1 MYKIYIVD
9 TPYVKDRILIYDDN
23 VYDESLRLSDPKLHL
38 EVNSAGTLE
47 FSITPDNV
55 GYEKIVPMK
64 TQFIV
69 VRSDS
74 PEKNGTRQRNEII
87 WFGRALTVDT
97 DIYKVK
103 TIHCEGGLSYLNDV
117 IYRDNSGG
125 IFWNASQPVG
135 ALLYSSWND
144 IQGDGTH
151 HKVQINDVVSY
162 VYSHATEGTY
172 DLPET
177 PLKLPGVVFEANNR
191 FKTKYWGLEPIVSK
205 DQASQ
210 DFFFDRAS
218 LSQTNYANTS
228 GILNPDDMTMLDLVT
243 GLLDAVNGYY
253 WVSLVE
259 TDAPNGLD
267 RIYGMQLHL
276 ARTLKKP
283 NENYSSQTIRFGEN
297 LTDYTENEDGS
308 SFWTAIH
315 PYGTFEGRDR
325 SSTLTGEQLGAAGTT
340 PIKNLKWH
348 VENTSIEYPSVIVVD
363 DLAEEYGMI
372 IRDLDVGTLSMREQL
387 IGMSI
392 NAIDSLNIVER
403 KSGSN
408 SWTSA
413 LRDVTITGVD
423 MTFMGADYNMI
434 DLMDSVHIISEPH
447 GVDTYMNVTS
457 IDVDLQRPENS
468 VYVLNGTL
476 ERNMVESNGYSGS
489 SGGSTS
495 GSGGGYTH
503 PRYKEHALDLY
514 KVANDSLG
522 HVSGV
527 DKVTKEDI
535 FALGVPSRNTTYDL
549 SKKDGKIILRSDLG
563 NEYPVNDDD
572 TKYTL
577 SKTGSTIKMEGT
589 DGSVSEVEVSGGTDT
604 KYNLFSFFTKPSN
617 HGIDLIGSDDSKT
630 TAYLDSFVRRM
641 PLKGVNTKDNPDSHT
656 ERGHL
661 ERLTSF
667 EVALDYGP
675 RYDYAHPFTL
685 NFGYRDPD
693 DTSDAPKDIMTV
705 TISGNVHIDTL
716 SNQLITDL
724 SIRSSNEEYKFSV
737 YAYSVFEPADSLDHQ
752 YVYYCVWLAVY
763 CNKEVPYEA
772 NSFGSDLMY
781 TNMAEDTFVTPAGE
795 DHWVDYDKMVLQN
808 TVVTSEN
815 ETKYSLSKSGNQITL
830 SGSDGSSSSVTDSDT
845 TYTLTKNGDK
855 IVLTGS
861 NGAISRVN
869 DSDTKYELTRYV
881 DLHDGSY
888 PDGPAV
894 ALKDSSGG
902 STESVVPRAMT
913 YADWDAVYRTGY
925 GNLSGTDKWASVVDI
940 AYNIPDDFHGNGPIF
955 IGVYISLKYGA
966 VFYSVFARINVVP
979 SLSISADIFPTSVF
993 SPPNVKWKVLHANYN
1008 NVYGV
1013 EDGTY
1018 ATFQLCVDQE
1028 SMKHIFDVNASAR
1041 LTYATS
1047 SNGVLLKQAKSVS
1060 GVSEAL
1066 AKGGSADAY
1075 TSVILSSRNA
1085 SDVAFT
1091 GDYNDLSNKPAI
1103 PDISGKQDKS
1113 TAVTHTAN
1121 TAVGSATKPVYIAS
1135 NGAATPISHS
1145 INSDVPANAKF
1156 TDTTYNDATQSAHG
1170 LMTAADKKK
1179 LDGMDAMITNSAVQ
1193 ITGASNAAKWYRL
1206 GVLVSSGNFSNAVI
1220 RVWSGDGA
1228 NGRANQ
1234 NSSFEIQIKD
1244 GWQPTESATKACGV
1258 TVYCINCSGVKVKVI
1273 PTAHDTYTVWAYL
1286 PWTYWN
1292 GNYAVYGKYKSWTS
1306 QKLIQSDEPEGTA
1319 ADTAYYDQAFLT
1331 STVAKATEATTLT
1344 DSGWVTCPL
1353 AATGNTT
1360 YPSSSSVIKVRKYG
1374 KLVRLEASVS
1384 YKTAFGTRHEVATI
1398 PEGYRP
1404 SMLQRAHGILPTA
1417 TEKIWFDALLL
1428 DTGSLSFIPAGSN
1441 SSTFNPAN
1449 SYQCD
1454 MTYFID

>member
-1 MYKIYIVD
+1 MYKIYIVN
-9 TPYVKDRILIYDDN
+9 TPYVKDRILIYDDD

-69 VRSDS
+69 MRSDS
-74 PEKNGTRQRNEII
+74 QEKNGTRQRNEII

-103 TIHCEGGLSYLNDV
+103 SIHCEGGLSYLNDV

-144 IQGDGTH
+144 IQDNVH
-151 HKVQINDVVSY
+151 HKLRSYDVSGY
-162 VYSHATEGTY
+162 VYAHTTEGSFE
-172 DLPET
+172 LPKA
-177 PLKLPGVVFEANNR
+177 PLRIPGVVFEANDQY
-191 FKTKYWGLEPIVSK
+191 KTKYWGLEPIISN
-205 DQASQ
+205 DQETQ
-210 DFFFDRAS
+210 NFFFDQAS

-228 GILNPDDMTMLDLVT
+228 GILNPDDMTMLDLIT
-243 GLLDAVNGYY
+243 RLLDAVNGYY

-259 TDAPNGLD
+259 TDTPNSLD

-276 ARTLKKP
+276 ARTLKEP
-283 NENYSSQTIRFGEN
+283 NENYTSQTIRFGEN
-297 LTDYTENEDGS
+297 LTDYAENEDGS

-340 PIKNLKWH
+340 PIKKLKWH
-348 VENTSIEYPSVIVVD
+348 VENISHEYPSVIVVD

-447 GVDTYMNVTS
+447 GVDTYLNVTS

-476 ERNMVESNGYSGS
+476 ERNMAESNGYSGS
-489 SGGSTS
+489 SSGSSS

-503 PRYKEHALDLY
+503 PRYTEHALDLY

-522 HVSGV
+522 HVSSV
-527 DKVTKEDI
+527 DKVTKEDL

-549 SKKDGKIILRSDLG
+549 TKKDGKIILRSDLG

-577 SKTGSTIKMEGT
+577 SKTGDTIKMEGT

-604 KYNLFSFFTKPSN
+604 T
-617 HGIDLIGSDDSKT
+617 
-630 TAYLDSFVRRM
+630 
-641 PLKGVNTKDNPDSHT
+641 
-656 ERGHL
+656 
-661 ERLTSF
+661 
-667 EVALDYGP
+667 
-675 RYDYAHPFTL
+675 
-685 NFGYRDPD
+685 
-693 DTSDAPKDIMTV
+693 
-705 TISGNVHIDTL
+705 
-716 SNQLITDL
+716 
-724 SIRSSNEEYKFSV
+724 
-737 YAYSVFEPADSLDHQ
+737 
-752 YVYYCVWLAVY
+752 
-763 CNKEVPYEA
+763 
-772 NSFGSDLMY
+772 
-781 TNMAEDTFVTPAGE
+781 
-795 DHWVDYDKMVLQN
+795 
-808 TVVTSEN
+808 
-815 ETKYSLSKSGNQITL
+815 YSLSKTGDKITL
-830 SGSDGSSSSVTDSDT
+830 IGSDGSSSSVVDSDT
-845 TYTLTKNGDK
+845 TYAFVQYATLHTDYA
-855 IVLTGS
+855 S
-861 NGAISRVN
+861 
-869 DSDTKYELTRYV
+869 
-881 DLHDGSY
+881 H
-888 PDGPAV
+888 PP
-894 ALKDSSGG
+894 
-902 STESVVPRAMT
+902 SVVLRDSAGEHTEIIVPNAGTCVMGWNPLYNEGYGDLQNTDKYASIGDILFAKSDDWVSGSCDIHAHFYMKYDTLQYGFDIYIWSTPVGFNRAEIFVPSVLSPQNIKWT
-913 YADWDAVYRTGY
+913 VLYTTPGVNEGFEKRSVVYR
-925 GNLSGTDKWASVVDI
+925 I
-940 AYNIPDDFHGNGPIF
+940 
-955 IGVYISLKYGA
+955 
-966 VFYSVFARINVVP
+966 
-979 SLSISADIFPTSVF
+979 
-993 SPPNVKWKVLHANYN
+993 
-1008 NVYGV
+1008 
-1013 EDGTY
+1013 
-1018 ATFQLCVDQE
+1018 CVDQE
-1028 SMKHIFDVNASAR
+1028 SMKKIQDVN
-1041 LTYATS
+1041 
-1047 SNGVLLKQAKSVS
+1047 GSVFIDYQT
-1060 GVSEAL
+1060 GF
-1066 AKGGSADAY
+1066 KGGALEPVTKTNAVDAY
-1075 TSVILSSRNA
+1075 LKKYHYDSVVRTDVILSSQNA

-1091 GDYNDLSNKPAI
+1091 GDYNDLSNKPTI

-1113 TAVTHTAN
+1113 TAVTHSAN
-1121 TAVGSATKPVYIAS
+1121 TTVGSTTKPVYVAA

-1156 TDTTYNDATQSAHG
+1156 TDTTYSDATQSAHG

-1179 LDGMDAMITNSAVQ
+1179 LDDLDASRFMNLNNSAVV
-1193 ITGASNAAKWYRL
+1193 IYGASGTAQWYRL
-1206 GVLVSSGNFSNAVI
+1206 GTLVSSGNFNTAII
-1220 RVWSGDGA
+1220 RILSGDGA
-1228 NGRANQ
+1228 NGYARQ
-1234 NSSFEIQIKD
+1234 NSSFEIHIKD
-1244 GWQPTESATKACGV
+1244 AWQSTETISAKACGV
-1258 TVYCINCSGVKVKVI
+1258 TVYRINCANAEVKVI
-1273 PTAHDTYTVWAYL
+1273 PTAHDTYTVWVYL
-1286 PWTYWN
+1286 PWGYWN
-1292 GNYAVYGKYKSWTS
+1292 GDYAVYGKYKSWTS
-1306 QKLIQSDEPEGTA
+1306 QRLTQSDEPEGTA

-1353 AATGNTT
+1353 AVTGNTT
-1360 YPSSSSVIKVRKYG
+1360 YPSSSSVIRVRKYG
-1374 KLVRLEASVS
+1374 KLVRLEASVK
-1384 YKTAFGTRHEVATI
+1384 YKTAFGTDHNVATI

-1404 SMLQRAHGILPTA
+1404 STLQREHGIIPTA
-1417 TEKIWFDALLL
+1417 TEKIMFDALLL
-1428 DTGSLSFIPAGSN
+1428 DTGSLSFKPAGSS

-1449 SYQCD
+1449 SYRCS

>member
-1 MYKIYIVD
+1 MYKIYIVN
-9 TPYVKDRILIYDDN
+9 TPYVKDRILIYDDD

-55 GYEKIVPMK
+55 GYDKLVPMK

-69 VRSDS
+69 MRSDS

-87 WFGRALTVDT
+87 WFGRALTINT

-103 TIHCEGGLSYLNDV
+103 SIHCEGGLSYLNDV
-117 IYRDNSGG
+117 VYRDNSEGT
-125 IFWNASQPVG
+125 FWNATQPVG
-135 ALLYSSWND
+135 VMLYSTWND
-144 IQGDGTH
+144 IQDNVH
-151 HKVQINDVVSY
+151 HKLRSYDMSGY
-162 VYSHATEGTY
+162 VYAHTTEGSFE
-172 DLPET
+172 LPKA
-177 PLKLPGVVFEANNR
+177 PLRIPGVVFEANDQY
-191 FKTKYWGLEPIVSK
+191 KTKYWGLEPIVSN
-205 DQASQ
+205 DQETQ
-210 DFFFDRAS
+210 NFFFDQAS
-218 LSQTNYANTS
+218 LSQTNYASTS
-228 GILNPDDMTMLDLVT
+228 GILNPDDMTALDLVT
-243 GLLDAVNGYY
+243 GLLDATGGYY

-276 ARTLKKP
+276 ARTLKEP
-283 NENYSSQTIRFGEN
+283 NENYQRQTIRFGEN

-315 PYGTFEGRDR
+315 PYGTFEGKDR
-325 SSTLTGEQLGAAGTT
+325 SSTLTKNQLGSKGTT
-340 PIKNLKWH
+340 PIKKLNWH
-348 VENTSIEYPSVIVVD
+348 VESVADNYPSIIIVD
-363 DLAEEYGMI
+363 DLAKEYGVI
-372 IRDLDVGTLSMREQL
+372 VKDLDVGTLSTSEQL

-434 DLMDSVHIISEPH
+434 DLMDSVHIISELH
-447 GVDTYMNVTS
+447 GVDTYLNVTS

-476 ERNMVESNGYSGS
+476 ERNMAESNGYSGS
-489 SGGSTS
+489 SSGSSS

-503 PRYKEHALDLY
+503 PRYTEHALDLY

-522 HVSGV
+522 HVSSV
-527 DKVTKEDI
+527 DKVTKEDL

-549 SKKDGKIILRSDLG
+549 TKKDGKIILRSDLG
-563 NEYPVNDDD
+563 NEYPVPDDD
-572 TKYTL
+572 TKYTI
-577 SKTGSTIKMEGT
+577 SKTGDTIKMEGT

-604 KYNLFSFFTKPSN
+604 T
-617 HGIDLIGSDDSKT
+617 
-630 TAYLDSFVRRM
+630 
-641 PLKGVNTKDNPDSHT
+641 
-656 ERGHL
+656 
-661 ERLTSF
+661 
-667 EVALDYGP
+667 
-675 RYDYAHPFTL
+675 
-685 NFGYRDPD
+685 
-693 DTSDAPKDIMTV
+693 
-705 TISGNVHIDTL
+705 
-716 SNQLITDL
+716 
-724 SIRSSNEEYKFSV
+724 
-737 YAYSVFEPADSLDHQ
+737 
-752 YVYYCVWLAVY
+752 
-763 CNKEVPYEA
+763 
-772 NSFGSDLMY
+772 
-781 TNMAEDTFVTPAGE
+781 
-795 DHWVDYDKMVLQN
+795 
-808 TVVTSEN
+808 
-815 ETKYSLSKSGNQITL
+815 YSLSKTGDKITL
-830 SGSDGSSSSVTDSDT
+830 IGSDGSSSSVVDSDT
-845 TYTLTKNGDK
+845 TYAFVQYATLHTDYA
-855 IVLTGS
+855 S
-861 NGAISRVN
+861 
-869 DSDTKYELTRYV
+869 
-881 DLHDGSY
+881 H
-888 PDGPAV
+888 PP
-894 ALKDSSGG
+894 
-902 STESVVPRAMT
+902 SVVLRDSAGEHTEIIVPNAGTCVMGWKPLYNEGYGDLQNTDKYASIGDILFAKSDDWVSGSCDIHAHFYMKYDTLQYGFDIYIWSTPGGFNRAEIFVPSVLSPQNIKWT
-913 YADWDAVYRTGY
+913 VLYTVPGVNEGFEKRSVVYR
-925 GNLSGTDKWASVVDI
+925 I
-940 AYNIPDDFHGNGPIF
+940 
-955 IGVYISLKYGA
+955 
-966 VFYSVFARINVVP
+966 
-979 SLSISADIFPTSVF
+979 
-993 SPPNVKWKVLHANYN
+993 
-1008 NVYGV
+1008 
-1013 EDGTY
+1013 
-1018 ATFQLCVDQE
+1018 CVDQE
-1028 SMKHIFDVNASAR
+1028 SMKKIQDVN
-1041 LTYATS
+1041 
-1047 SNGVLLKQAKSVS
+1047 GSVFIDYQT
-1060 GVSEAL
+1060 GF
-1066 AKGGSADAY
+1066 KGGALEPVTKTNAVDAY
-1075 TSVILSSRNA
+1075 LKKYHYDSVVRTDVILSSQNA

-1091 GDYNDLSNKPAI
+1091 GDYNDLSNKPTI
-1103 PDISGKQDKS
+1103 PNISGKQDKS
-1113 TAVTHTAN
+1113 TAVTHSAN
-1121 TAVGSATKPVYIAS
+1121 TAVGSATKPVYVAA

-1156 TDTTYNDATQSAHG
+1156 TDTTYSDATQSTHG

-1193 ITGASNAAKWYRL
+1193 IAGANNAAKWYRL

-1244 GWQPTESATKACGV
+1244 GWQSTESATKACGV
-1258 TVYCINCSGVKVKVI
+1258 TVYRINCSGVKVKVI

-1306 QKLIQSDEPEGTA
+1306 QQLIQSDEPEGTA

-1374 KLVRLEASVS
+1374 KLVRLEASVK
-1384 YKTAFGTRHEVATI
+1384 YKTAFGTSHNVATI

-1404 SMLQRAHGILPTA
+1404 SMLQRAHGIMPTA

-1449 SYQCD
+1449 SYRCD

>member
-1 MYKIYIVD
+1 MYKIYIVN
-9 TPYVKDRILIYDDN
+9 TPYVKDRILIYDDD

-47 FSITPDNV
+47 FSIAPDNV

-69 VRSDS
+69 IRSDS

-103 TIHCEGGLSYLNDV
+103 SIHCEGGLSYLNDV
-117 IYRDNSGG
+117 IYRDDSGG

-144 IQGDGTH
+144 IQDNVH
-151 HKVQINDVVSY
+151 HKLRSYDVSGY
-162 VYSHATEGTY
+162 VYAHTTEGSFE
-172 DLPET
+172 LPKA
-177 PLKLPGVVFEANNR
+177 PLHIPGVVFEANNQY
-191 FKTKYWGLEPIVSK
+191 KTKYWGLEPIVSN
-205 DQASQ
+205 DQETQ
-210 DFFFDRAS
+210 NFFFDQAS

-276 ARTLKKP
+276 ARTLKEP
-283 NENYSSQTIRFGEN
+283 NENHQSQTIRFGEN

-315 PYGTFEGRDR
+315 PYGIFEGRDR

-340 PIKNLKWH
+340 PIKKLKWH
-348 VENTSIEYPSVIVVD
+348 VENISSEYPSVIVVD

-392 NAIDSLNIVER
+392 NAIDSLNIVEC
-403 KSGSN
+403 KSGPN

-447 GVDTYMNVTS
+447 GVDTYLNVTS

-476 ERNMVESNGYSGS
+476 ERNMAESNGYSGS
-489 SGGSTS
+489 SSGSSS

-503 PRYKEHALDLY
+503 PRYTEHALDLY

-522 HVSGV
+522 HVSSV
-527 DKVTKEDI
+527 DKVTKEDL

-549 SKKDGKIILRSDLG
+549 TKKDGKIILRSDLG
-563 NEYPVNDDD
+563 NEYPVPDDD
-572 TKYTL
+572 TKYTI
-577 SKTGSTIKMEGT
+577 SKTGDTIKMEGT

-604 KYNLFSFFTKPSN
+604 T
-617 HGIDLIGSDDSKT
+617 
-630 TAYLDSFVRRM
+630 
-641 PLKGVNTKDNPDSHT
+641 
-656 ERGHL
+656 
-661 ERLTSF
+661 
-667 EVALDYGP
+667 
-675 RYDYAHPFTL
+675 
-685 NFGYRDPD
+685 
-693 DTSDAPKDIMTV
+693 
-705 TISGNVHIDTL
+705 
-716 SNQLITDL
+716 
-724 SIRSSNEEYKFSV
+724 
-737 YAYSVFEPADSLDHQ
+737 
-752 YVYYCVWLAVY
+752 
-763 CNKEVPYEA
+763 
-772 NSFGSDLMY
+772 
-781 TNMAEDTFVTPAGE
+781 
-795 DHWVDYDKMVLQN
+795 
-808 TVVTSEN
+808 
-815 ETKYSLSKSGNQITL
+815 YSLSKTGDKITL
-830 SGSDGSSSSVTDSDT
+830 IGSDGSSSSVVDSDT
-845 TYTLTKNGDK
+845 TYAFVQYATLHTDYA
-855 IVLTGS
+855 S
-861 NGAISRVN
+861 HPPS
-869 DSDTKYELTRYV
+869 
-881 DLHDGSY
+881 
-888 PDGPAV
+888 V
-894 ALKDSSGG
+894 ALRDSAGEHTEIIVPNAGTCVMGWNPLYNEGYGDLQNTDKYASIGDILFAKSDDWVSGSCDIHAHFYMKYDTLQYG
-902 STESVVPRAMT
+902 FDIYIWSTPGGFNRAEIFVPSVLSPQNIKWTVLYTVPGVNEGFEKRSVV
-913 YADWDAVYRTGY
+913 YR
-925 GNLSGTDKWASVVDI
+925 I
-940 AYNIPDDFHGNGPIF
+940 
-955 IGVYISLKYGA
+955 
-966 VFYSVFARINVVP
+966 
-979 SLSISADIFPTSVF
+979 
-993 SPPNVKWKVLHANYN
+993 
-1008 NVYGV
+1008 
-1013 EDGTY
+1013 
-1018 ATFQLCVDQE
+1018 CVDQE
-1028 SMKHIFDVNASAR
+1028 SMKKIQDVN
-1041 LTYATS
+1041 
-1047 SNGVLLKQAKSVS
+1047 GSVFIDYQT
-1060 GVSEAL
+1060 GF
-1066 AKGGSADAY
+1066 KGGALEPVTKTNAVDAY
-1075 TSVILSSRNA
+1075 LKKYHYDSVVRTDVILSSQNA
-1085 SDVAFT
+1085 SNVAFT
-1091 GDYNDLSNKPAI
+1091 GDYNDLSNKPTI

-1113 TAVTHTAN
+1113 TAVTHRAN
-1121 TAVGSATKPVYIAS
+1121 TAVGSATKPVYVAA
-1135 NGAATPISHS
+1135 NGVATPISHS

-1156 TDTTYNDATQSAHG
+1156 TDTTYNDATQSTHG

-1179 LDGMDAMITNSAVQ
+1179 LDDLDASRFMNLNNSAVV
-1193 ITGASNAAKWYRL
+1193 IYGAGGTAQWYRL
-1206 GVLVSSGNFSNAVI
+1206 GTLVSSGNFNTAII
-1220 RVWSGDGA
+1220 RILSGDGA

-1244 GWQPTESATKACGV
+1244 GWQSTESATKACGV
-1258 TVYCINCSGVKVKVI
+1258 TVYRINCSGVKVKVI

-1306 QKLIQSDEPEGTA
+1306 QRLIQSDEPEGTV

-1374 KLVRLEASVS
+1374 KLVRLEASVN
-1384 YKTAFGTRHEVATI
+1384 YKTAFGTTHNVATI

-1404 SMLQRAHGILPTA
+1404 SMLQRAHGIIPTA

-1428 DTGSLSFIPAGSN
+1428 DTGRLSFIPAGSN

-1449 SYQCD
+1449 SYRCD

>member
-1 MYKIYIVD
+1 MYKIYIVN
-9 TPYVKDRILIYDDN
+9 TPYVKDRILIYDDD

-144 IQGDGTH
+144 IQGDSTH
-151 HKVQINDVVSY
+151 HKVQIYDVVSY
-162 VYSHATEGTY
+162 VYNHATEGTY

-177 PLKLPGVVFEANNR
+177 PLKLPGVVFEASNH
-191 FKTKYWGLEPIVSK
+191 FKTKYWGLEPIVSN

-210 DFFFDRAS
+210 DFFFDQAS

-276 ARTLKKP
+276 ARTLKEP
-283 NENYSSQTIRFGEN
+283 NENYQSQTIRFGEN

-315 PYGTFEGRDR
+315 PYGTFEGKDR
-325 SSTLTGEQLGAAGTT
+325 SSTLTKNQLGSKGTT
-340 PIKNLKWH
+340 PIKKLNWH
-348 VENTSIEYPSVIVVD
+348 VESVADNYPSIIIVD
-363 DLAEEYGMI
+363 DLAKEYGVI
-372 IRDLDVGTLSMREQL
+372 VKDLDVGTLSMSEQL

-447 GVDTYMNVTS
+447 GVDTYLNVTS

-476 ERNMVESNGYSGS
+476 ERNMAESNGYSGS

-563 NEYPVNDDD
+563 NEYPVPDDD
-572 TKYTL
+572 TKYTI
-577 SKTGSTIKMEGT
+577 SKTGDTIKMEGT
-589 DGSVSEVEVSGGTDT
+589 DGSVSEVEV
-604 KYNLFSFFTKPSN
+604 
-617 HGIDLIGSDDSKT
+617 DSSLNT
-630 TAYLDSFVRRM
+630 TYTLS
-641 PLKGVNTKDNPDSHT
+641 KNGNKI
-656 ERGHL
+656 
-661 ERLTSF
+661 
-667 EVALDYGP
+667 
-675 RYDYAHPFTL
+675 TL
-685 NFGYRDPD
+685 N
-693 DTSDAPKDIMTV
+693 
-705 TISGNVHIDTL
+705 
-716 SNQLITDL
+716 
-724 SIRSSNEEYKFSV
+724 
-737 YAYSVFEPADSLDHQ
+737 
-752 YVYYCVWLAVY
+752 
-763 CNKEVPYEA
+763 
-772 NSFGSDLMY
+772 
-781 TNMAEDTFVTPAGE
+781 
-795 DHWVDYDKMVLQN
+795 
-808 TVVTSEN
+808 
-815 ETKYSLSKSGNQITL
+815 
-830 SGSDGSSSSVTDSDT
+830 GSDGSTYTVDDSDT
-845 TYTLTKNGDK
+845 TYELAQYSDVHGGYGD
-855 IVLTGS
+855 
-861 NGAISRVN
+861 
-869 DSDTKYELTRYV
+869 
-881 DLHDGSY
+881 
-888 PDGPAV
+888 AV
-894 ALKDSSGG
+894 P
-902 STESVVPRAMT
+902 SVVLKNATGQYTEIVVPNTRT
-913 YADWDAVYRTGY
+913 SSYDWDAVYNVRY
-925 GNLSGTDKWASVVDI
+925 GNLQRTDKYASLCDI
-940 AYNIPDDFHGNGPIF
+940 LFTSDGDGVTSFQDVYARFYTFDNLKTYIFYVHIRSNFGNIGCAE
-955 IGVYISLKYGA
+955 VLVS
-966 VFYSVFARINVVP
+966 SE
-979 SLSISADIFPTSVF
+979 F
-993 SPPNVKWKVLHANYN
+993 SPPNAKWTVLYN
-1008 NVYGV
+1008 AVGIS
-1013 EDGTY
+1013 EGFEKST
-1018 ATFQLCVDQE
+1018 CVLRICIDQE
-1028 SMKHIFDVNASAR
+1028 SMKSIPVDLRVDATVEFQTGSDGEIYRPVKKTDSVNNYLESFHDDDI
-1041 LTYATS
+1041 
-1047 SNGVLLKQAKSVS
+1047 
-1060 GVSEAL
+1060 AL
-1066 AKGGSADAY
+1066 RTD
-1075 TSVILSSRNA
+1075 VILSSQNA
-1085 SDVAFT
+1085 SNVAFT
-1091 GDYNDLSNKPAI
+1091 GDYNDLSNKPTI

-1113 TAVTHTAN
+1113 TAVTHRAN
-1121 TAVGSATKPVYIAS
+1121 TAVGSATKPVYVAA

-1156 TDTTYNDATQSAHG
+1156 TDTTYNDATQSTHG

-1193 ITGASNAAKWYRL
+1193 ITGANNAAKWYRL

-1244 GWQPTESATKACGV
+1244 GWQPTASATKACGV
-1258 TVYCINCSGVKVKVI
+1258 TVYRINCSGVKVKVI

-1319 ADTAYYDQAFLT
+1319 ADAAYYDQAFLT
-1331 STVAKATEATTLT
+1331 STVAKATEATEATTAQTLA
-1344 DSGWVTCPL
+1344 DSGWSTV
-1353 AATGNTT
+1353 TT
-1360 YPSSSSVIKVRKYG
+1360 YAVDTTKFANISTSFRLIGQIAWVNCSFTPKNNMTNFTVCDLTKIDPFIAITPTVSVN
-1374 KLVRLEASVS
+1374 
-1384 YKTAFGTRHEVATI
+1384 
-1398 PEGYRP
+1398 
-1404 SMLQRAHGILPTA
+1404 GI
-1417 TEKIWFDALLL
+1417 
-1428 DTGSLSFIPAGSN
+1428 GSN
-1441 SSTFNPAN
+1441 TAGTEFFYAN
-1449 SYQCD
+1449 ISYGGD
-1454 MTYFID
+1454 HKLYVKGNFKANTAYRLMFSYPKT

>member
-1 MYKIYIVD
+1 MYKIYIVN
-9 TPYVKDRILIYDDN
+9 TPYVKDRILIYDDD

-47 FSITPDNV
+47 FSIAPDNV

-69 VRSDS
+69 IRSDS

-103 TIHCEGGLSYLNDV
+103 SIHCEGGLSYLNDV
-117 IYRDNSGG
+117 IYRDNTGG

-144 IQGDGTH
+144 IQGDSTH

-162 VYSHATEGTY
+162 VYNHATEGTY

-177 PLKLPGVVFEANNR
+177 PLRLPGVVYEANNQ
-191 FKTKYWGLEPIVSK
+191 FETKYWGLEPIVSN

-210 DFFFDRAS
+210 DFFFEQES

-259 TDAPNGLD
+259 TDAPNSLD

-276 ARTLKKP
+276 ARTLKEP
-283 NENYSSQTIRFGEN
+283 NENYPSQTIRFGEN
-297 LTDYTENEDGS
+297 LTDYAENEDGS

-340 PIKNLKWH
+340 PIKKLKWH
-348 VENTSIEYPSVIVVD
+348 VENTSTEYPSVIVVD

-447 GVDTYMNVTS
+447 GVDTYLNVTS

-476 ERNMVESNGYSGS
+476 ERNMAESNGYSGS
-489 SGGSTS
+489 SSGSSS

-503 PRYKEHALDLY
+503 PRYIDHALDLY

-522 HVSGV
+522 HVSSV
-527 DKVTKEDI
+527 DKVKKEDL

-549 SKKDGKIILRSDLG
+549 TKKDGKIILRSDLG
-563 NEYPVNDDD
+563 NEYPVPDDD
-572 TKYTL
+572 TKYTI
-577 SKTGSTIKMEGT
+577 SKTGDTIKMEGT
-589 DGSVSEVEVSGGTDT
+589 DGSVSEVEV
-604 KYNLFSFFTKPSN
+604 
-617 HGIDLIGSDDSKT
+617 DSSLNT
-630 TAYLDSFVRRM
+630 TYTLS
-641 PLKGVNTKDNPDSHT
+641 KNGNKI
-656 ERGHL
+656 
-661 ERLTSF
+661 
-667 EVALDYGP
+667 
-675 RYDYAHPFTL
+675 TL
-685 NFGYRDPD
+685 N
-693 DTSDAPKDIMTV
+693 
-705 TISGNVHIDTL
+705 
-716 SNQLITDL
+716 
-724 SIRSSNEEYKFSV
+724 
-737 YAYSVFEPADSLDHQ
+737 
-752 YVYYCVWLAVY
+752 
-763 CNKEVPYEA
+763 
-772 NSFGSDLMY
+772 
-781 TNMAEDTFVTPAGE
+781 
-795 DHWVDYDKMVLQN
+795 
-808 TVVTSEN
+808 
-815 ETKYSLSKSGNQITL
+815 
-830 SGSDGSSSSVTDSDT
+830 GSDGSTYTVDDSDT
-845 TYTLTKNGDK
+845 TYKLAQYSDVHGGYGD
-855 IVLTGS
+855 
-861 NGAISRVN
+861 
-869 DSDTKYELTRYV
+869 
-881 DLHDGSY
+881 
-888 PDGPAV
+888 AV
-894 ALKDSSGG
+894 P
-902 STESVVPRAMT
+902 SVVLKNATGQYTEIVVPNTRT
-913 YADWDAVYRTGY
+913 SSYGWDAVYNVRY
-925 GNLSGTDKWASVVDI
+925 GNLQRTDKYASLCDI
-940 AYNIPDDFHGNGPIF
+940 LFTSDGDGVTSFQDVYARFYTFDNLESYIFYVHIRSNFGNIGCAE
-955 IGVYISLKYGA
+955 VLVS
-966 VFYSVFARINVVP
+966 SE
-979 SLSISADIFPTSVF
+979 F
-993 SPPNVKWKVLHANYN
+993 SPPNAKWTVLYN
-1008 NVYGV
+1008 AVGIS
-1013 EDGTY
+1013 EGFEKST
-1018 ATFQLCVDQE
+1018 CVLRICIDQE
-1028 SMKHIFDVNASAR
+1028 SMKSIPVDLRVDATVEFQTGSDGEIYRPVKKTDSVNNYLESFHDDDI
-1041 LTYATS
+1041 
-1047 SNGVLLKQAKSVS
+1047 
-1060 GVSEAL
+1060 AL
-1066 AKGGSADAY
+1066 RTD
-1075 TSVILSSRNA
+1075 VILSSQNA
-1085 SDVAFT
+1085 SNVAFT
-1091 GDYNDLSNKPAI
+1091 GDYNDLSNKPII
-1103 PDISGKQDKS
+1103 PDISSKQDKS
-1113 TAVTHTAN
+1113 TAVTHSAN
-1121 TAVGSATKPVYIAS
+1121 TAVGSTTKPVYVAA

-1156 TDTTYNDATQSAHG
+1156 TDTTYSDATQSTHG

-1179 LDGMDAMITNSAVQ
+1179 LDSLSHAER
-1193 ITGASNAAKWYRL
+1193 ITGANNAAKWYRL

-1244 GWQPTESATKACGV
+1244 GWQSTESATKACGV
-1258 TVYCINCSGVKVKVI
+1258 TVYRINCSGVKVKVI

-1306 QKLIQSDEPEGTA
+1306 QQLIQSDEPEGTA

-1374 KLVRLEASVS
+1374 KLVRLEASVN
-1384 YKTAFGTRHEVATI
+1384 YKTAFGMTHNVATI

-1404 SMLQRAHGILPTA
+1404 SMLQRAHGIMSTA

-1428 DTGSLSFIPAGSN
+1428 DTGSLSFIPAGSS

-1449 SYQCD
+1449 SYACH

>member
-1 MYKIYIVD
+1 MYKIYIVN
-9 TPYVKDRILIYDDN
+9 TPYVKDRILIYDDD

-47 FSITPDNV
+47 FSIAPDNV

-69 VRSDS
+69 IRSDS

-103 TIHCEGGLSYLNDV
+103 SIHCEGGLSYLNDV
-117 IYRDNSGG
+117 IYRDDSGG

-144 IQGDGTH
+144 VQDNVH
-151 HKVQINDVVSY
+151 HKLRSYDVSGY
-162 VYSHATEGTY
+162 VYAHTTEGSFE
-172 DLPET
+172 LPKA
-177 PLKLPGVVFEANNR
+177 PLHIPGVVFEANNQY
-191 FKTKYWGLEPIVSK
+191 KTKYWGLEPIVSN
-205 DQASQ
+205 DQETQ
-210 DFFFDRAS
+210 NFFFDQAS

-267 RIYGMQLHL
+267 LIYGMQLHL
-276 ARTLKKP
+276 ARTLKEP
-283 NENYSSQTIRFGEN
+283 NENYQSQTIRFGEN

-315 PYGTFEGRDR
+315 PYGTFEGKDR
-325 SSTLTGEQLGAAGTT
+325 SSTLTKNQLGSKGTT
-340 PIKNLKWH
+340 PIKKLNWH
-348 VENTSIEYPSVIVVD
+348 VESVADNYPSIIIVD
-363 DLAEEYGMI
+363 DLAKEYGVI
-372 IRDLDVGTLSMREQL
+372 VKDLDVGTLSMSEQL

-392 NAIDSLNIVER
+392 NAIDSLNIDER

-447 GVDTYMNVTS
+447 GVDTYLNVTS

-476 ERNMVESNGYSGS
+476 ERNMAESNGYSGS
-489 SGGSTS
+489 SSGSSS

-503 PRYKEHALDLY
+503 PRYTEHALDLY

-522 HVSGV
+522 HVSSV
-527 DKVTKEDI
+527 DKVTKEDL

-549 SKKDGKIILRSDLG
+549 TKKDGKIILRSDLG
-563 NEYPVNDDD
+563 NEYPVPDDD
-572 TKYTL
+572 TKYTI
-577 SKTGSTIKMEGT
+577 SKNGDTIKMEGT

-604 KYNLFSFFTKPSN
+604 T
-617 HGIDLIGSDDSKT
+617 
-630 TAYLDSFVRRM
+630 
-641 PLKGVNTKDNPDSHT
+641 
-656 ERGHL
+656 
-661 ERLTSF
+661 
-667 EVALDYGP
+667 
-675 RYDYAHPFTL
+675 
-685 NFGYRDPD
+685 
-693 DTSDAPKDIMTV
+693 
-705 TISGNVHIDTL
+705 
-716 SNQLITDL
+716 
-724 SIRSSNEEYKFSV
+724 
-737 YAYSVFEPADSLDHQ
+737 
-752 YVYYCVWLAVY
+752 
-763 CNKEVPYEA
+763 
-772 NSFGSDLMY
+772 
-781 TNMAEDTFVTPAGE
+781 
-795 DHWVDYDKMVLQN
+795 
-808 TVVTSEN
+808 
-815 ETKYSLSKSGNQITL
+815 YSLSKTGDKITL
-830 SGSDGSSSSVTDSDT
+830 IGSDGSSSSVVDSDT
-845 TYTLTKNGDK
+845 TYAFVQYATLHTDYA
-855 IVLTGS
+855 S
-861 NGAISRVN
+861 HPPS
-869 DSDTKYELTRYV
+869 
-881 DLHDGSY
+881 
-888 PDGPAV
+888 V
-894 ALKDSSGG
+894 ALRDSAGEHTEIIVPNAGTCVMGWNPLYNEGYGDLQNTDKYASIGDILFAKSDDWVSGSCDIHAHFYMKYDTLQYG
-902 STESVVPRAMT
+902 FDIYIWSTPGGFNRAEIFVPSVLSPQNIKWTVLYTVPGVNEGFEKRSVV
-913 YADWDAVYRTGY
+913 YR
-925 GNLSGTDKWASVVDI
+925 I
-940 AYNIPDDFHGNGPIF
+940 
-955 IGVYISLKYGA
+955 
-966 VFYSVFARINVVP
+966 
-979 SLSISADIFPTSVF
+979 
-993 SPPNVKWKVLHANYN
+993 
-1008 NVYGV
+1008 
-1013 EDGTY
+1013 
-1018 ATFQLCVDQE
+1018 CVDQE
-1028 SMKHIFDVNASAR
+1028 SMKKIQDVN
-1041 LTYATS
+1041 
-1047 SNGVLLKQAKSVS
+1047 GSVFIDYQT
-1060 GVSEAL
+1060 GF
-1066 AKGGSADAY
+1066 KGGALEPVTKTNAVDAY
-1075 TSVILSSRNA
+1075 LKKYHYDSVVRTDVILSSQNA
-1085 SDVAFT
+1085 SNVAFT
-1091 GDYNDLSNKPAI
+1091 GDYNDLSNKPTI

-1113 TAVTHTAN
+1113 TAVTHRAN
-1121 TAVGSATKPVYIAS
+1121 TAVGSATKPVYVAA
-1135 NGAATPISHS
+1135 NGVATPISHS

-1156 TDTTYNDATQSAHG
+1156 TDTTYNDATQSTHG

-1179 LDGMDAMITNSAVQ
+1179 LDGIDVMITNSAVR
-1193 ITGASNAAKWYRL
+1193 IAGANNAAKWYCL
-1206 GVLVSSGNFSNAVI
+1206 GVLVSSGNFANAVI

-1244 GWQPTESATKACGV
+1244 GWQSTESATKACGV
-1258 TVYCINCSGVKVKVI
+1258 TVYRINCSGVKVKVI

-1306 QKLIQSDEPEGTA
+1306 QQLIQSDEPEGTA

-1384 YKTAFGTRHEVATI
+1384 YKTAFGTMHNVATI

-1404 SMLQRAHGILPTA
+1404 SMLQRAHGILSTA
-1417 TEKIWFDALLL
+1417 TEKFWFDALLL
-1428 DTGSLSFIPAGSN
+1428 NTGSLSFMPAGSS

>member
-1 MYKIYIVD
+1 MYKIYIVN
-9 TPYVKDRILIYDDN
+9 TPYVKDRILIYDDD

-69 VRSDS
+69 MRSDS

-103 TIHCEGGLSYLNDV
+103 SIHCEGGLSYLNDV
-117 IYRDNSGG
+117 IYRDNTGG

-144 IQGDGTH
+144 IQDSVH
-151 HKVQINDVVSY
+151 HKLRSYDVFGY
-162 VYSHATEGTY
+162 VYAHTTEGSFE
-172 DLPET
+172 LPKA
-177 PLKLPGVVFEANNR
+177 PLRIPGVVFEANDQY
-191 FKTKYWGLEPIVSK
+191 KTKYWGLEPIISN
-205 DQASQ
+205 DQETQ
-210 DFFFDRAS
+210 NFFFDQAS

-276 ARTLKKP
+276 ARTLKEP
-283 NENYSSQTIRFGEN
+283 NENYPSQTIRFGEN
-297 LTDYTENEDGS
+297 LTDYAENEDGS

-340 PIKNLKWH
+340 PIKKLKWH
-348 VENTSIEYPSVIVVD
+348 VENISFEYPSVIVVD

-447 GVDTYMNVTS
+447 GVDTYLNVTS

-476 ERNMVESNGYSGS
+476 ERNMAESNGYSGS
-489 SGGSTS
+489 SSGSSS

-503 PRYKEHALDLY
+503 PRYIDHALDLY

-522 HVSGV
+522 HVSSV
-527 DKVTKEDI
+527 DKVKKEDL

-549 SKKDGKIILRSDLG
+549 TKKDGKIILRSDLG
-563 NEYPVNDDD
+563 NEYPVPDDD
-572 TKYTL
+572 TKYTI
-577 SKTGSTIKMEGT
+577 SKTGDTIKMKGT

-604 KYNLFSFFTKPSN
+604 T
-617 HGIDLIGSDDSKT
+617 
-630 TAYLDSFVRRM
+630 
-641 PLKGVNTKDNPDSHT
+641 
-656 ERGHL
+656 
-661 ERLTSF
+661 
-667 EVALDYGP
+667 
-675 RYDYAHPFTL
+675 
-685 NFGYRDPD
+685 
-693 DTSDAPKDIMTV
+693 
-705 TISGNVHIDTL
+705 
-716 SNQLITDL
+716 
-724 SIRSSNEEYKFSV
+724 
-737 YAYSVFEPADSLDHQ
+737 
-752 YVYYCVWLAVY
+752 
-763 CNKEVPYEA
+763 
-772 NSFGSDLMY
+772 
-781 TNMAEDTFVTPAGE
+781 
-795 DHWVDYDKMVLQN
+795 
-808 TVVTSEN
+808 
-815 ETKYSLSKSGNQITL
+815 YSLSKTGDKITL
-830 SGSDGSSSSVTDSDT
+830 IGSDGSSSSVVDSDT
-845 TYTLTKNGDK
+845 TYAFVQYATLHTDYA
-855 IVLTGS
+855 S
-861 NGAISRVN
+861 
-869 DSDTKYELTRYV
+869 
-881 DLHDGSY
+881 H
-888 PDGPAV
+888 PP
-894 ALKDSSGG
+894 
-902 STESVVPRAMT
+902 SVVLRDSAGEHTEIIVPNAGTCVMGWDPLYNEGYGDLQNTDKYASIGDILFAKSDDWVSGSCDIHAHFYMKYDTLQYGFDIYIWSTPGGFNRAEIFVPSVLSPQNIKWT
-913 YADWDAVYRTGY
+913 VLYTVPGVNEGFEKRSVVYR
-925 GNLSGTDKWASVVDI
+925 I
-940 AYNIPDDFHGNGPIF
+940 
-955 IGVYISLKYGA
+955 
-966 VFYSVFARINVVP
+966 
-979 SLSISADIFPTSVF
+979 
-993 SPPNVKWKVLHANYN
+993 
-1008 NVYGV
+1008 
-1013 EDGTY
+1013 
-1018 ATFQLCVDQE
+1018 CVDQE
-1028 SMKHIFDVNASAR
+1028 SMKKIQDVNGAVFIDYQ
-1041 LTYATS
+1041 T
-1047 SNGVLLKQAKSVS
+1047 GF
-1060 GVSEAL
+1060 
-1066 AKGGSADAY
+1066 KGGALEPVTKTNAVDAY
-1075 TSVILSSRNA
+1075 LKKYHYDSVVRTDVILSSQNA

-1091 GDYNDLSNKPAI
+1091 GDYNDLSNKPII
-1103 PDISGKQDKS
+1103 PDISSKQDKS
-1113 TAVTHTAN
+1113 TAVTHSAN
-1121 TAVGSATKPVYIAS
+1121 TAVGSTTKPVYVAS
-1135 NGAATPISHS
+1135 NGVATPISHS
-1145 INSDVPANAKF
+1145 INSDVPENAKF
-1156 TDTTYNDATQSAHG
+1156 TDTTYSDATQSTHG

-1179 LDGMDAMITNSAVQ
+1179 LDSLSHAER
-1193 ITGASNAAKWYRL
+1193 ITGANNAAKWYRL

-1244 GWQPTESATKACGV
+1244 GWQSTESATKACGV
-1258 TVYCINCSGVKVKVI
+1258 TVYRINCSGVKVKVI
-1273 PTAHDTYTVWAYL
+1273 PTAHDTYTVWVYL
-1286 PWTYWN
+1286 PWGYWN
-1292 GNYAVYGKYKSWTS
+1292 GDYAVYGKYKSWTS
-1306 QKLIQSDEPEGTA
+1306 QQLIQSDEPEGTA

-1374 KLVRLEASVS
+1374 KLVRLEASVN
-1384 YKTAFGTRHEVATI
+1384 YKTAFGTTHNVATI

-1404 SMLQRAHGILPTA
+1404 SMLQRAHGIMSTA

-1449 SYQCD
+1449 SYWCD